1 MKKLLVIV
9 ALVAF
14 AFNTWAQQV
23 DLRRKIEVSGTAEQ
37 EITPDIINVTVSLKE
52 YIKGGKKITIS
63 TLEAKLQKAVNE
75 AGISKED
82 FTINDVSSW
91 DWDER
96 KKNTFLASKQYGI
109 RFHELKKYNQILSKL
124 DQKGVES
131 TEISSYDHTRMAAF
145 KKELKIKALLAA
157 KDKAEYLLASVGEK
171 LGAPLDINE
180 TDNISTFAAQYKS
193 YNSFANVSGYTA
205 APSDSNINFK
215 SIKLSFQVSAVF
227 EIK

>member
-37 EITPDIINVTVSLKE
+37 EITPDIINVTISLKE
-52 YIKGGKKITIS
+52 YINGNKKVTIS
-63 TLEAKLQKAVNE
+63 ELEAKLQKAVAL
-75 AGISKED
+75 AGVEKKD
-82 FTINDVSSW
+82 FTINNLDAW
-91 DWDER
+91 NWNE
-96 KKNTFLASKQYGI
+96 KKGNPGFLVGKQYGI
-109 RFHELKKYNQILSKL
+109 KFHDLAKYNQILSEL
-124 DQKGVES
+124 DPKGIEATSIVG
-131 TEISSYDHTRMAAF
+131 YDHSKITTF

-157 KDKAEYLLASVGEK
+157 RDKAEYLLASLGET
-171 LGAPLDINE
+171 LGRPISITEA
-180 TDNISTFAAQYKS
+180 DNSYFPRQAIPYANSISYAAE
-193 YNSFANVSGYTA
+193 AT
-205 APSDSNINFK
+205 PSSNINFK